1 MNNNNDLSD
10 KEFDDLFRQSAE
22 QVNPNVWPDAW
33 SKMEEKLDA
42 KDKKRR
48 IFFFWRWAAAVLVI
62 SGIATFS
69 TFIVKKESNLAS
81 EKRKLNDDSSI
92 KKTKNSQNIENPN
105 LDISKIKS
113 NSKEI
118 EQLGSRE
125 PTKKVQNNLSTI
137 SNPESKSIS
146 SLKKTTKNEFLSK
159 KKGAIYEEKEK
170 FVNPNIEKIIE
181 ENSGKVAIDNSKSE
195 LLVPVEKS
203 ELDKDIVEIINSEI
217 TTKTNN
223 PDNAFNASEFDT
235 VIVAKSDAKVI
246 ATDQNSALIQNLP
259 NSIKKSKS
267 VFRKLSFNVGLS
279 PDYSMVTN
287 SNLGGM
293 GNNFQFLLAYNFTE
307 KLQVKAGIMRS
318 MKYYDAKPEDYAWPI
333 KWGIPSSPLTGISA
347 ACRMI
352 DIPIVLSYQLFSKNR
367 NSVYSSLGVTSYKM
381 LNEKYDYYYEN
392 DEDPKIKRRNWE
404 GNTGM
409 YGWGVINFALGYQ
422 RRVYKKLSLQFEPF
436 VKMPIK
442 NVGFGKV
449 KLLSTGMF
457 VNLHVP
463 FSKN

>member
-62 SGIATFS
+62 SGVATFS
-69 TFIVKKESNLAS
+69 TFIVKTESNLAS

-92 KKTKNSQNIENPN
+92 KKTKNSQNTENPS
-105 LDISKIKS
+105 LDIAKIKS

-137 SNPESKSIS
+137 SNPDSKSIS
-146 SLKKTTKNEFLSK
+146 SLKKTTKNGFLRK
-159 KKGAIYEEKEK
+159 KNGAIYEEKEK

-181 ENSGKVAIDNSKSE
+181 ENAGKVAIVNSKNE
-195 LLVPVEKS
+195 LLGPVEKK
-203 ELDKDIVEIINSEI
+203 ELDIDKVESINSEI

-223 PDNAFNASEFDT
+223 PDKASNASEFDT
-235 VIVAKSDAKVI
+235 VIVTKSDAKVI

-259 NSIKKSKS
+259 NSIKKNKS

-307 KLQVKAGIMRS
+307 KLQVKAGVMRS

-352 DIPIVLSYQLFSKNR
+352 DIPIVLSYQLFSKNK
-367 NSVYSSLGVTSYKM
+367 NSIYSSLGVTSYKM
-381 LNEKYDYYYEN
+381 LNEKYDYNYEN
-392 DEDPKIKRRNWE
+392 NEDPKIKWRKWE

-463 FSKN
+463 FSRN

>member
-1 MNNNNDLSD
+1 M
-10 KEFDDLFRQSAE
+10 
-22 QVNPNVWPDAW
+22 
-33 SKMEEKLDA
+33 
-42 KDKKRR
+42 
-48 IFFFWRWAAAVLVI
+48 
-62 SGIATFS
+62 
-69 TFIVKKESNLAS
+69 
-81 EKRKLNDDSSI
+81 
-92 KKTKNSQNIENPN
+92 
-105 LDISKIKS
+105 
-113 NSKEI
+113 
-118 EQLGSRE
+118 GSRE

-170 FVNPNIEKIIE
+170 FINPNSEKIIE

-223 PDNAFNASEFDT
+223 PDKAFNASEFDT
-235 VIVAKSDAKVI
+235 VIVAKSDSKVI
-246 ATDQNSALIQNLP
+246 VTDQNSALIQNLP
-259 NSIKKSKS
+259 NSIKKNKS

-307 KLQVKAGIMRS
+307 KLQVKAGVMRS

-352 DIPIVLSYQLFSKNR
+352 DIPIVLSYQLFSKNK
-367 NSVYSSLGVTSYKM
+367 NSIYSSLGVTSYKM
-381 LNEKYDYYYEN
+381 LNEKYDYNYEN
-392 DEDPKIKRRNWE
+392 NEDPKIKWRKWE

-463 FSKN
+463 FSRN